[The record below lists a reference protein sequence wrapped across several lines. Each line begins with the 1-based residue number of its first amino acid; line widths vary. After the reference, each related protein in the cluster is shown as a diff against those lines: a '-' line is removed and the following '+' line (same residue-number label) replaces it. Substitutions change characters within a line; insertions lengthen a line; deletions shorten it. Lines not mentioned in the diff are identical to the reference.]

1 MISDRLESIISYH
14 MIDKINYDFYLCLI
28 AAIFSNL
35 KIKIILITKFC
46 ARISFITK
54 WHTRL

>member
-1 MISDRLESIISYH
+1 MISDTLEGIISYH